1 MDRSTG
7 PAMAVSS
14 PRALLAA
21 SSARAVA
28 GDSGSYIR
36 FVVGFDS
43 ELSWPWCK
51 AALATVLLLTCTV
64 LWLSWPFRQSST
76 GDGAGRQSCTGD
88 GFGRQSS
95 TGDGAGRHSSTGDGA
110 GRQNSRTAARTQTEP
125 SATDATTEDPAAHFP
140 RPRELWVS
148 ETGTRFHSG
157 PTCHGIRG
165 LRRVT
170 PCLHCNRSG

>member
-51 AALATVLLLTCTV
+51 AALAAVLLLTCGPLVQPALQTEQHWRDV
-64 LWLSWPFRQSST
+64 A
-76 GDGAGRQSCTGD
+76 D
-88 GFGRQSS
+88 
-95 TGDGAGRHSSTGDGA
+95 RHNNTGDGA
-110 GRQNSRTAARTQTEP
+110 GRQNSRTAAPTQTEP
-125 SATDATTEDPAAHFP
+125 PATDATTEETAAHFP
-140 RPRELWVS
+140 RPREFWVS

>member
-1 MDRSTG
+1 MVS
-7 PAMAVSS
+7 MAVSS

-64 LWLSWPFRQSST
+64 LWLSRPFRQSST

-88 GFGRQSS
+88 DSGRQSS

-110 GRQNSRTAARTQTEP
+110 GRQNSRTACW
-125 SATDATTEDPAAHFP
+125 SLSWH
-140 RPRELWVS
+140 VGCS
-148 ETGTRFHSG
+148 
-157 PTCHGIRG
+157 
-165 LRRVT
+165 VT
-170 PCLHCNRSG
+170 FSFDQLIGHLSHIDFCG